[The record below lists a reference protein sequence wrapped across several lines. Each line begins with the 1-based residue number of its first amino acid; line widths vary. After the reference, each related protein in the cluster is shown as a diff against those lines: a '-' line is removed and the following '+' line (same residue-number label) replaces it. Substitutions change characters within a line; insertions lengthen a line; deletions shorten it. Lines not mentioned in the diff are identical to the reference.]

1 MLEDKVMEKTNE
13 VSGAEFTAEEKKAM
27 NHAAYAQCIFILA
40 QVLLYQALGAT
51 GAILAAFCGMMPW
64 LPRFVKQAP
73 SKAFGMVLASVCL
86 APLYAKVCTFIVTA
100 VQGI

>member
-40 QVLLYQALGAT
+40 QVLLYPALGAT
-51 GAILAAFCGMMPW
+51 GAILAAFCE
-64 LPRFVKQAP
+64 
-73 SKAFGMVLASVCL
+73 
-86 APLYAKVCTFIVTA
+86 
-100 VQGI
+100 

>member
-40 QVLLYQALGAT
+40 QVLLY
-51 GAILAAFCGMMPW
+51 
-64 LPRFVKQAP
+64 PR
-73 SKAFGMVLASVCL
+73 
-86 APLYAKVCTFIVTA
+86 
-100 VQGI
+100 